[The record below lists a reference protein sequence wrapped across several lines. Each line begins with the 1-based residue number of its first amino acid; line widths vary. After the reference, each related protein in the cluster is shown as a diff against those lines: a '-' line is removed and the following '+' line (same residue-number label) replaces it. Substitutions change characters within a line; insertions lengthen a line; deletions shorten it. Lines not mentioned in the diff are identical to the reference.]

1 LEGIPGIK
9 NSLKIPDA
17 NEIFVF
23 FSEIEFLKRI
33 NFHLAYSINQLKG
46 MSKNAIQKVKCN
58 VGGVFVKSILG
69 LK

>member
-17 NEIFVF
+17 NEIIVF
-23 FSEIEFLKRI
+23 FSEIECLTRI

-58 VGGVFVKSILG
+58 DGGVFVKSIFG